1 MRAFFVRIAPAL
13 HLTRVTTAFAAVGDV
28 WFVILWT
35 LAFEKDEPGA
45 KLKMHMALPTLLL
58 GGAAAAIGIY
68 AFAQALNDTLDLRR
82 DRVLHPLRP
91 LPAGKLNVDA
101 ALAMVVLSLIV
112 ATLGALALG
121 QDAAMMCL
129 LTAGAVFF
137 YNAAAKFVP
146 AVGLVALS
154 LIYAAHMLI
163 PNVGLVFV
171 WPVWLVMTHALL
183 VGAATH
189 RLGRRRPTL
198 SMATIVAATLGWAF
212 WSLALLYV
220 GRQRGGSLWPD
231 FVRPTA
237 AIGPFV
243 LAVAFVIFAWRKAR
257 KATTPAKAADK
268 ITRYG
273 ALWLTLYGV
282 AWMAGQGRWG
292 YAAILAGLAA
302 IGFLGMTALRE
313 LYAILERPLEYRR

>member
-1 MRAFFVRIAPAL
+1 MRGVLIRLAPAL

-35 LAFEKDEPGA
+35 LAFERDEPGA
-45 KLKMHMALPTLLL
+45 RLKMHIPLPTLLM
-58 GGAAAAIGIY
+58 GGAAAAVGIY
-68 AFAQALNDTLDLRR
+68 AFAQALNDTLDVRR
-82 DRVLHPLRP
+82 DRVLHPQRP
-91 LPAGKLNVDA
+91 IPAGRLNLDA

-112 ATLGALALG
+112 AALGALTLG

-129 LTAGAVFF
+129 LTGGAVFF

-154 LIYAAHMLI
+154 LIYAAHMLV

-189 RLGRRRPTL
+189 RLARRRPAL
-198 SMATIVAATLGWAF
+198 SMTATIAATLGWAF

-220 GRQRGGSLWPD
+220 GWKRGSSLWPS
-231 FVRPTA
+231 FVPPYA
-237 AIGPFV
+237 AIGPAV
-243 LAVAFVIFAWRKAR
+243 LAGVFVWFAWRKA
-257 KATTPAKAADK
+257 KAAATSAKAADK
-268 ITRYG
+268 IARYG

-282 AWMAGQGRWG
+282 AWMSGMGKWG

-302 IGFLGMTALRE
+302 VGFIGMTALRE
-313 LYAILERPLEYRR
+313 AYAMLERPLEYRR